1 MSNNIINSPEPTNH
15 SDSDNNSQKLDDLG
29 NCHVLDNNDLL
40 KANLADANNKDEPK
54 RINSTDDYPNK
65 LISPQKL

>member
-29 NCHVLDNNDLL
+29 NGHQVDNNDLL
-40 KANLADANNKDEPK
+40 KANLSENLKDHPK
-54 RINSTDDYPNK
+54 RVNSSDEYANQ
-65 LISPQKL
+65 LISP